1 MAADTP
7 VVLGPKGVGGSRP
20 GSGAK
25 KGQHRVHVKELKD
38 AIEAHVGKSFAE
50 IQAITF
56 MKLFSDFQDD
66 HNVPYFIEFNKQM
79 GNRLIELPDQSIT
92 DEGGVAGLTDAQLA
106 LAIKIALA
114 SQNHTKTGE
123 STEPN

>member
-1 MAADTP
+1 
-7 VVLGPKGVGGSRP
+7 
-20 GSGAK
+20 
-25 KGQHRVHVKELKD
+25 
-38 AIEAHVGKSFAE
+38 
-50 IQAITF
+50 
-56 MKLFSDFQDD
+56 
-66 HNVPYFIEFNKQM
+66 M